1 MERLGPPQ
9 GQAPTTQQPLA
20 TAWNGEH
27 LFRSLMQ
34 TWPDSIMVASL
45 EGAICMAN
53 QRTVEIFG
61 FDSLDQ
67 VLASNVLDLVAPFD
81 RPRAGAALRE
91 RAADLV
97 PSAHHTVYTLV
108 RHNGT
113 TFPAEVSSSAV
124 ADDEGTVQALT
135 IVARDI
141 PERQSVEQRYRD
153 LFEHASDTVF
163 TLDLQGNFVSAN
175 RAAERI
181 SGYNQDEIRRLNM
194 AQVIAPE
201 YLGLAR
207 QMIGQKLEGERRT
220 TYELEIIA
228 INGARVLLEIS
239 TQLLYC
245 AGLPVGIQGIGR
257 DITERKGAEEELARL
272 YQESARAAAEREAI
286 LGQIADGVVIADAE
300 GDIVFMNA
308 AACRIYA
315 TNMVGLPVEAY
326 SDDYELFTLNGQPFP
341 PEETALARA
350 VRRGETVME
359 PGIRVHRA
367 DGSEVVVNTSAAPVL
382 GEDGAPLGAVV
393 TVRDMT
399 AEYEMARQKDDFLSA
414 AAHDLKTP
422 LTTIKGHAQLL
433 QKRAALAPEGE
444 RLVEGLQRIDG
455 VATRMTALINE
466 LLDVNRVQMGKPLD
480 LVLKPVELVA
490 LARPL
495 VADAQSAYDGHR
507 IVLISREP
515 AIHGQWD
522 LYRVERVV
530 GNLLSNALAYSPD
543 GGAIT
548 VTVDREG
555 DDWALLQVS
564 DQGLGIPATDLPHI
578 FERFHRGGNV
588 AGRIAGSGIG
598 LAAVRQIVEQ
608 HGGAIDVE
616 SREGEG
622 STFAAR
628 LPLG

>member
-1 MERLGPPQ
+1 MEPSSRATRHEPALPQPPT
-9 GQAPTTQQPLA
+9 P
-20 TAWNGEH
+20 AWSGEH
-27 LFRSLMQ
+27 LFRSLVQ
-34 TWPDSIMVASL
+34 TGPDSIMVASL

-53 QRTVEIFG
+53 QRTVDIFA

-91 RAADLV
+91 RAANQI
-97 PSAHHTVYTLV
+97 PSAHDTVYTLI
-108 RHNGT
+108 RRNGM
-113 TFPAEVSSSAV
+113 TFPAEVSSSV
-124 ADDEGTVQALT
+124 VVDDYGNVQALT

-141 PERQSVEQRYRD
+141 TERQSVEQRYRD
-153 LFEHASDTVF
+153 LFDHASDTVF

-175 RAAERI
+175 RAAERM
-181 SGYNQDEIRRLNM
+181 SGYTQDEIRRLNM
-194 AQVIAPE
+194 AHVIAPE

-207 QMIGQKLEGERRT
+207 QMISQKLEGERRT

-228 INGARVLLEIS
+228 TNGARVLLEIS
-239 TQLLYC
+239 TQLLYR
-245 AGLPVGIQGIGR
+245 AGLPIGIQGIGR
-257 DITERKGAEEELARL
+257 DITERRRAEEELARL

-286 LGQIADGVVIADAE
+286 LGQIADGVVIADPDGA
-300 GDIVFMNA
+300 IVFVNE

-315 TNMVGLPVEAY
+315 TNSVGLAIEAC
-326 SDDYELFTLNGQPFP
+326 SDDYALFTLDGQPFP

-350 VRRGETVME
+350 VRCGETVMV
-359 PGIRVHRA
+359 PGICVRRA
-367 DGSEVVVNTSAAPVL
+367 DGSEVVVHTSAAPVL
-382 GEDGAPLGAVV
+382 GEDGTSLGAVV

-399 AEYEMARQKDDFLSA
+399 AEYEMTRQKDDFLSA

-433 QKRAALAPEGE
+433 QKHAELAPERE
-444 RLVEGLQRIDG
+444 RLIQGLKRIDG

-490 LARPL
+490 LARQM
-495 VADAQSAYDGHR
+495 VADAQHANDRHQV
-507 IVLISREP
+507 VLISRET

-522 LYRVERVV
+522 LYRLERVV
-530 GNLLSNALAYSPD
+530 GNLVSNALRYSPD

-555 DDWALLQVS
+555 DERAILQVS
-564 DQGLGIPATDLPHI
+564 DQGLGIPACDLPHI

-598 LAAVRQIVEQ
+598 LATVRQIVKQ
-608 HGGAIDVE
+608 HGGEISVE

-622 STFAAR
+622 STFTVR

>member
-1 MERLGPPQ
+1 MEHPDRPQ
-9 GQAPTTQQPLA
+9 RQEHTTKEHPV
-20 TAWNGEH
+20 TIWNGEH

-34 TWPDSIMVASL
+34 TWPDSIVVASL

-53 QRTVEIFG
+53 QHTVEVFG
-61 FDSLDQ
+61 FDRLDQ
-67 VLASNVLDLVAPFD
+67 VLASNVLDLVATCD
-81 RPRAGAALRE
+81 RPRAGAALRG
-91 RAADLV
+91 RAADQI
-97 PSAHHTVYTLV
+97 PSAHHAVYTLV
-108 RHNGT
+108 RRDGT
-113 TFPAEVSSSAV
+113 TFPAEVSSSVV
-124 ADDEGTVQALT
+124 ADDEGNVQALT
-135 IVARDI
+135 IVTRDI
-141 PERQSVEQRYRD
+141 TERQGAEQQYRD
-153 LFEHASDTVF
+153 LFEHASDIVF

-175 RAAERI
+175 RAAERM
-181 SGYNQDEIRRLNM
+181 SGYTRDEIRRLNM

-220 TYELEIIA
+220 TYELEIITT
-228 INGARVLLEIS
+228 NGTRVLLEIS
-239 TQLLYC
+239 TQLLYRG
-245 AGLPVGIQGIGR
+245 GLPIGIQGIGR
-257 DITERKGAEEELARL
+257 DITERKRAEEELAQL

-286 LGQIADGVVIADAE
+286 LGQIADGVVIADAD
-300 GDIVFMNA
+300 GAIVFVNE
-308 AACRIYA
+308 AACRIYT
-315 TNMVGLPVEAY
+315 TNMVGLTVEAY
-326 SDDYELFTLNGQPFP
+326 SDDFELFTLNGQPFP
-341 PEETALARA
+341 PDETALARA
-350 VRRGETVME
+350 VRGGETVLV
-359 PGIRVHRA
+359 PGIRVRRA
-367 DGSEVVVNTSAAPVL
+367 DGSEVVVHTSAAPLL
-382 GEDGAPLGAVV
+382 GEDGASLGAVV

-433 QKRAALAPEGE
+433 QKRAELAPEGE
-444 RLVEGLQRIDG
+444 KLVQGLQRIDG

-490 LARPL
+490 LARQM
-495 VADAQSAYDGHR
+495 VADAQHAHER
-507 IVLISREP
+507 HQIVLAGSET

-522 LYRVERVV
+522 LYRVERVL
-530 GNLLSNALAYSPD
+530 GNLLSNALAYSPR
-543 GGAIT
+543 GGAVT
-548 VTVDREG
+548 VTVDRER
-555 DDWALLQVS
+555 DEWAILQVS
-564 DQGLGIPATDLPHI
+564 DQGLGIPAADLPHI

-608 HGGAIDVE
+608 HGGTISVE

-622 STFAAR
+622 STFTVR

>member
-1 MERLGPPQ
+1 MEHPDRPQ
-9 GQAPTTQQPLA
+9 RQEHTTKEHPV
-20 TAWNGEH
+20 TIWNGEH

-34 TWPDSIMVASL
+34 TCPDSIVVASL

-53 QRTVEIFG
+53 QHTAEVFG

-67 VLASNVLDLVAPFD
+67 VLASNVLDLVATCD
-81 RPRAGAALRE
+81 RPRAGAALRG
-91 RAADLV
+91 RAADRI
-97 PSAHHTVYTLV
+97 PSAVYTLV
-108 RHNGT
+108 RRNGT
-113 TFPAEVSSSAV
+113 MFPAEVTSSLV
-124 ADDEGTVQALT
+124 TDDEGNVQALS

-141 PERQSVEQRYRD
+141 TERQSAEQQYGD
-153 LFEHASDTVF
+153 LFEHASDIVF

-175 RAAERI
+175 RAAERM
-181 SGYNQDEIRRLNM
+181 SGYTRDEIRRLNM

-228 INGARVLLEIS
+228 TNGTRVLLEIS
-239 TQLLYC
+239 TRLLYR
-245 AGLPVGIQGIGR
+245 GGIPIGIQGIGR
-257 DITERKGAEEELARL
+257 DITERKHAEEELTRL

-286 LGQIADGVVIADAE
+286 LGQIADGVVIADAD
-300 GDIVFMNA
+300 GAIVFVNE
-308 AACRIYA
+308 AACRIYS
-315 TNMVGLPVEAY
+315 TNMVSLTVEAY
-326 SDDYELFTLNGQPFP
+326 SDDFELFTLNGQPFP
-341 PEETALARA
+341 PDETALARA
-350 VRRGETVME
+350 VRGGEAVTV
-359 PGIRVHRA
+359 PGIRVRRA
-367 DGSEVVVNTSAAPVL
+367 DGSEVVVHTSAAPLL
-382 GEDGAPLGAVV
+382 GEDGASLGAVV

-433 QKRAALAPEGE
+433 QKRAELTPEGGK
-444 RLVEGLQRIDG
+444 LVQGLQRIDG

-490 LARPL
+490 LARQM
-495 VADAQSAYDGHR
+495 VADAQHVHEHHQ
-507 IVLISREP
+507 IVLASNET

-522 LYRVERVV
+522 LYRVERVL
-530 GNLLSNALAYSPD
+530 GNLLSNALAYSPR
-543 GGAIT
+543 GGAVT
-548 VTVDREG
+548 MTVDREQ
-555 DDWALLQVS
+555 DEWAIVQVS
-564 DQGLGIPATDLPHI
+564 DQGLGIPAADLPHI
-578 FERFHRGGNV
+578 FESFHRGGNV

-608 HGGAIDVE
+608 HGGTITVE

-622 STFAAR
+622 STFTAR